1 MNNKVTI
8 IGVGSV
14 GATIAYTL
22 VADYPSKMRLDAI
35 AKFTGNDVKPA
46 HFEGDT
52 LVVDAK

>member
-1 MNNKVTI
+1 M
-8 IGVGSV
+8 S
-14 GATIAYTL
+14 YTL